1 MPKGCLGFRDLEL
14 AKSMSVR
21 KIENQIDNKEW
32 RDPLLVHLQMVE
44 HLIKEMNLPEDEEER
59 RLNKLIKLEK
69 KLFSQPA
76 NSKAEAEII
85 RQIDKL
91 LTTPT
96 EVDKSTKQEKAK
108 PEADEI
114 LAEFQQA
121 YRAIFRHYSS
131 VGEALDKMEELKRL
145 KQKFFSC
152 AAGSEE
158 EKEIREEIRKIIR
171 GESFGLR
178 LE

>member
-1 MPKGCLGFRDLEL
+1 MEFSQ
-14 AKSMSVR
+14 AK
-21 KIENQIDNKEW
+21 NQIDNNKEW
-32 RDPLLVHLQMVE
+32 RDPLLAHLQTVE
-44 HLIKEMNLPEDEEER
+44 RLIKEMNLPEDEEER
-59 RLNKLIKLEK
+59 RLNELLKLKQK
-69 KLFSQPA
+69 FFSQPV
-76 NSKAEAEII
+76 NSEGEAEILYK
-85 RQIDKL
+85 IDKL
-91 LTTPT
+91 LSDS
-96 EVDKSTKQEKAK
+96 DKESDEKLSLFK
-108 PEADEI
+108 PEANEI
-114 LAEFQQA
+114 LAEFQEA
-121 YRAIFRHYSS
+121 YKAIFRHYSS

>member
-1 MPKGCLGFRDLEL
+1 MEFN
-14 AKSMSVR
+14 
-21 KIENQIDNKEW
+21 KIEKRINK
-32 RDPLLVHLQMVE
+32 DPLLAHLQTVE
-44 HLIKEMNLPEDEEER
+44 RLIKEMNLPEDEEER
-59 RLNKLIKLEK
+59 RLNELLKLKQK
-69 KLFSQPA
+69 FFSQPV
-76 NSKAEAEII
+76 NSEGEAEILYK
-85 RQIDKL
+85 IDKL
-91 LTTPT
+91 LSDS
-96 EVDKSTKQEKAK
+96 DKESDEKLSLFK
-108 PEADEI
+108 PEANEI
-114 LAEFQQA
+114 LAEFQEA
-121 YRAIFRHYSS
+121 YKAIFRHYSS

>member
-1 MPKGCLGFRDLEL
+1 MEFSK
-14 AKSMSVR
+14 AK
-21 KIENQIDNKEW
+21 NQIDNKEW
-32 RDPLLVHLQMVE
+32 RDPLLAHLQTVE

-59 RLNKLIKLEK
+59 RLNELLKLKQK
-69 KLFSQPA
+69 FFSQPV
-76 NSKAEAEII
+76 NSEGEAEILYK
-85 RQIDKL
+85 IDKL
-91 LTTPT
+91 LSEP
-96 EVDKSTKQEKAK
+96 DKKSDKKLSSFK
-108 PEADEI
+108 PEASEI
-114 LAEFQQA
+114 LAEFQEA

-145 KQKFFSC
+145 KEKFFSC

-171 GESFGLR
+171 GESFGFR